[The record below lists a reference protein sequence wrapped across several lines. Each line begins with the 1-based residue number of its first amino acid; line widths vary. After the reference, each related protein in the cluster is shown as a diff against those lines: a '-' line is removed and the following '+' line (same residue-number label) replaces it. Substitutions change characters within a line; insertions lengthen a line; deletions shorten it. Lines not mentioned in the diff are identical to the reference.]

1 MNDFGMPVSDEQ
13 LRQEREKARALR
25 KTQWWRNRIGQGI
38 CQYCRQKFKA
48 GELTLD
54 HLVPLARGGR
64 STRGNCVPACK
75 QCNNLK
81 KDLLPIEW
89 DAYLERLQQEKDEPR

>member
-1 MNDFGMPVSDEQ
+1 MNDFDMPVPDEQ
-13 LRQEREKARALR
+13 LRQEREKARVLR
-25 KTQWWRNRIGQGI
+25 KTQWWRNRIGQGL
-38 CQYCRQKFKA
+38 CHYCRQEFKT

-54 HLVPLARGGR
+54 HLVPLVRGGR

-89 DAYLERLQQEKDEPR
+89 DAYLDRQQPEKDEPK

>member
-1 MNDFGMPVSDEQ
+1 MNDFDMPVPDEQ
-13 LRQEREKARALR
+13 LRQEREKARTLR

-38 CQYCRQKFKA
+38 CHYCRQKFKA

-64 STRGNCVPACK
+64 SSRGNCVPACK

-89 DAYLERLQQEKDEPR
+89 DVYLERLQQEKDEPR